1 MLRSDLN
8 ELKVLT
14 NRSNVVLLYN
24 IYTLNVSVGPHQLRR
39 LSWHPHDN
47 KIVFFLVKTIRF
59 ISTWPSS
66 VSFCASSSCKTLR
79 CVYLNNE

>member
-1 MLRSDLN
+1 MLQSDLN

-47 KIVFFLVKTIRF
+47 KIVFFF
-59 ISTWPSS
+59 SQNYS
-66 VSFCASSSCKTLR
+66 
-79 CVYLNNE
+79 VYLYLAIVCVILCVIFL